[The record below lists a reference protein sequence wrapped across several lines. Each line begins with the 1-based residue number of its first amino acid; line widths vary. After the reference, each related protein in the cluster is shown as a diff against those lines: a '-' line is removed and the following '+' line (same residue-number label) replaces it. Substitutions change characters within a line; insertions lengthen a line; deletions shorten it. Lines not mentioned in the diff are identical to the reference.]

1 MPLTRI
7 YRGRITKI
15 EATTTDRTYPTAFTG
30 FDGLSNVLW
39 QHHQLFQHAVNY
51 HIVNIAALADPDAPA
66 DDVLRQFR
74 DRVCAEWKGGPRK
87 RGIVIGFDRSVAPL
101 LGLSPDSP
109 PDAVFAKIL
118 EGNTASPA
126 VRHLAGLLLLEKCQ
140 GDAGI
145 SQGGRTY
152 LPPFCAADS
161 TFTPDFSPA
170 SQAAQAGKAELAA
183 RIHDTNTTEIE
194 LSDLANRMSLSWT
207 VKIHPSACFTGTA
220 ARNRLEQAV
229 TFFQER
235 IAQKSDSRITAW
247 AEAHQGAAWLGEL
260 PARIAK
266 LPDTL
271 TIPANRKAAQELT
284 FATLLFQH
292 FPSPSSAALLALF
305 IKAPK
310 KAKATASK
318 KAAAAPEKPT
328 IDFARF
334 GDDPI
339 VLSRGARGYVYRGF
353 TALPVLFPDTDSD
366 PSVPARMAWKEFD
379 IAAFKEALKA
389 VNQFRLKTEERTAR
403 RKALAAKLDYQLA
416 RIDQP
421 PKDDTETTADRE
433 PDATPRLGD
442 DPRFLALKKLLAEL
456 ASKRADDSDEHGI
469 HRRGLRGWRDLLQI
483 FRKLY
488 AKGERDAS
496 VYENEVTSWQKEH
509 VRDAG
514 DVRLFLEL
522 AKPSYHEIWLPPTVN
537 EADPHPRADDVV
549 WAACLLFEDQEELES
564 LQEPVRL
571 TPAAPV
577 ASPRQFIFSDI
588 AGKEGLKT
596 ISAGTWELTAL
607 ARTEPGAP
615 LGLHRLRVTVSAP
628 RLRRDELQAIGEAAT
643 QSAWLPPILSGL
655 LGRDEALRHAPLPVR
670 DFAFGLMPEPRLA
683 DTRDRQPVGLRRLL
697 VNFPVTL
704 DAEKLANRIGRPAYW
719 AKQLNRIS
727 ENGQDQ
733 FLHLLWP
740 GMKNAPDDDI
750 AWWSH
755 PEGLSALA
763 IDLGQR
769 TAAAATV
776 LEMRAD
782 DRFTGG
788 RRPLPYPV
796 GQTGTHTWRVAVLS
810 ARHLRLPGED
820 RALLPHEI
828 DPRNPT
834 RHEKSGAAGR
844 LASRDDSRDEW
855 EEALEL
861 ARLLGEEKP
870 EQRLRASSGN
880 DPSSVPPG
888 KAPSAL
894 TFPEHNDEL
903 LHLARAAINRLR
915 KLHSLSW
922 RLDSDDPNIVNEAN
936 SELKADPS
944 LHRPGES
951 AKDAAA
957 RLGAEFIS
965 GRRQLQDIL
974 LRLTAR
980 IVPRKDHV
988 WTWRELDN
996 GKRGELVAVP
1006 ITKQK
1011 IPIAG
1016 QRGLSLARIEQI
1028 ENLRRRFLSL
1038 NRLLRFD
1045 PRKKPD
1051 FGSETRGLVL
1061 GEPCP
1066 DLLEKIERMKEER
1079 INQTAHLILAEALGV
1094 RLRAHDPSAAA
1105 RAERRQRDIHGEYEP
1120 IPGRRPVDMIVLENL
1135 DRYLSSQDRAPSEN
1149 RRLMQWAHRALV
1161 DKIRLLAEPF
1171 GIPVVTVPAAY
1182 SSRFCARTGIVGFRA
1197 EEIHA
1202 GQLDSFEWRQ
1212 LEAREKADKLRE
1224 HDRDLIRLRDIL
1236 RKLPPRVTRNGDTVP
1251 FTLLRPKQGAQLFVP
1266 ICSPDR
1272 DTTGVSQ
1279 ADINAA
1285 INIGLRALASPQCLH
1300 ARPRW
1305 RLDLSRSADG
1315 TARATPVGA
1324 TKEGGNKLERALWS
1338 ESQLDLR
1345 LGSDAAKAYAGKRTL
1360 LFHDAAGIAKFDRGT
1375 VKTGSATVA
1384 RVATGRALFKAV
1396 KDLQWSRI
1404 HTLNRAR
1411 LVKAKL
1417 LTPEIA
1423 LLFPPNLDDSAAIP
1437 DEF

>member
-1 MPLTRI
+1 MPLTRT
-7 YRGRITKI
+7 YRGRIIKI
-15 EATTTDRTYPTAFTG
+15 EAAKPEQGYPASFTQL
-30 FDGLSNVLW
+30 DHLENALW
-39 QHHQLFQHAVNY
+39 QHHHLFQHAVNY
-51 HIVNIAALADPDAPA
+51 HIVNIAAHADPEAPN

-74 DRVCAEWKGGPRK
+74 DRVCAEWNGGTRK
-87 RGIVIGFDRSVAPL
+87 RGSGIGFGPSVAPF
-101 LGLSPDSP
+101 LGLHPQST
-109 PDAVFAKIL
+109 AEVVFAKIL

-152 LPPFCAADS
+152 LPRFCAADS
-161 TFTPDFSPA
+161 TFTPDFSA
-170 SQAAQAGKAELAA
+170 TSQAAQAGKTELAA
-183 RIHDTNTTEIE
+183 RIHDPNTTDAE
-194 LSDLANRMSLSWT
+194 LSDLAGRMSLSWT
-207 VKIHPSACFTGTA
+207 VKIQPSSCFTGAA
-220 ARNRLEQAV
+220 ARNRLEQAIK
-229 TFFQER
+229 FFQER

-247 AEAHQGAAWLGEL
+247 AEAHQGATWLGEL
-260 PARIAK
+260 PARVAAI
-266 LPDTL
+266 PNTL

-284 FATLLFQH
+284 FSTLLFQH
-292 FPSPSSAALLALF
+292 FPSTTSASLLALF
-305 IKAPK
+305 VKAPK
-310 KAKATASK
+310 KPNATASK
-318 KAAAAPEKPT
+318 KANASAKPAV
-328 IDFARF
+328 DFARF

-339 VLSRGARGYVYRGF
+339 VLARGARGYVYRGF
-353 TALPVLFPDTDSD
+353 TALPVLFPDADSD
-366 PSVPARMAWKEFD
+366 PAVPARMAWKEFD

-403 RKALAAKLDYQLA
+403 RKVLAAKLDYQLA
-416 RIDQP
+416 STEQAPR
-421 PKDDTETTADRE
+421 DDVEATADRE
-433 PDATPRLGD
+433 PDSTPRLGD
-442 DPRFLALKKLLAEL
+442 DPRYLALQKLLAEL
-456 ASKRADDSDEHGI
+456 AAKRVDDSEKHGI
-469 HRRGLRGWRDLLQI
+469 HRRGLRGWSDLLKV
-483 FRKLY
+483 FRQLHE
-488 AKGERDAS
+488 KGKRDAS
-496 VYENEVTSWQKEH
+496 AYESEVISWQKEH
-509 VRDAG
+509 VREAG
-514 DVRLFLEL
+514 DIQLFLKL
-522 AKPSYHEIWLPPTVN
+522 AAPSNHSIWQPPALN

-549 WAACLLFEDQEELES
+549 WAACRFFEDQEELES

-571 TPAAPV
+571 TPADAV
-577 ASPRQFIFSDI
+577 VSPRQFIFSDI
-588 AGKEGLKT
+588 TGKEGLKSV
-596 ISAGTWELTAL
+596 SADTWELTAL

-643 QSAWLPPILSGL
+643 QSAWLPPILTGL
-655 LGRDEALRHAPLPVR
+655 LGRDEARRHAPLPVR

-683 DTRDRQPVGLRRLL
+683 ASPDRQPVGLCRLL

-704 DAEKLANRIGRPAYW
+704 DVEKLANRISRPGFW
-719 AKQLNRIS
+719 TKQFNRMS
-727 ENGQDQ
+727 ERGQDL

-750 AWWSH
+750 AWWSR

-769 TAAAATV
+769 TAAAAVV

-782 DRFTGG
+782 DRFSGG

-796 GQTGTHTWRVAVLS
+796 GQTGSLAWRVAVLS

-828 DPRNPT
+828 DQRNPS

-844 LASRDDSRDEW
+844 VASRAEW

-870 EQRLRASSGN
+870 EQRLRALPDEAASSA
-880 DPSSVPPG
+880 PPG

-903 LHLARAAINRLR
+903 LHLARAATNRLR
-915 KLHSLSW
+915 RLHSLSC
-922 RLDSDDPNIVNEAN
+922 RLDSDDPNIVNEAS
-936 SELKADPS
+936 SELKADPA

-957 RLGAEFIS
+957 RLGAEFLS
-965 GRRQLQDIL
+965 VRLQLREIL

-980 IVPRKDHV
+980 IVPRRDHE
-988 WTWRELDN
+988 WTWREVDG
-996 GKRGELVAVP
+996 GKHGELVAKQA
-1006 ITKQK
+1006 KQK
-1011 IPIAG
+1011 QNIPIAG

-1038 NRLLRFD
+1038 NRLLEFED
-1045 PRKKPD
+1045 RKKPD
-1051 FGSETRGLVL
+1051 FGAKTRGIVL

-1197 EEIHA
+1197 EEIHT
-1202 GQLDSFEWRQ
+1202 GQLDSFEWCH

-1236 RKLPPRVTRNGDTVP
+1236 RKLPPRVTKQGDTLP
-1251 FTLLRPKQGAQLFVP
+1251 FTLLCPKKGAQLFVP
-1266 ICSPDR
+1266 ICSPDHG
-1272 DTTGVSQ
+1272 TTGISQ

-1305 RLDLSRSADG
+1305 RLDLSRSTDG
-1315 TARATPVGA
+1315 TVRATPVGA
-1324 TKEGGNKLERALWS
+1324 AKEGGNKLERALWS
-1338 ESQLDLR
+1338 EAQLYLC
-1345 LGSDAAKAYAGKRTL
+1345 LGTDAPKAYSGKRTL
-1360 LFHDAAGIAKFDRGT
+1360 LFHDSAGIAKFDRGT
-1375 VKTGSATVA
+1375 VRVGSTCA

-1404 HTLNRAR
+1404 HALNRAR
-1411 LVKAKL
+1411 LAKAGL
-1417 LTPEIA
+1417 LTPEITH
-1423 LLFPPNLDDSAAIP
+1423 LFPRNLDESADLP

>member
-7 YRGRITKI
+7 YCGRVTKI
-15 EATTTDRTYPTAFTG
+15 EVARSEQVYPVSFAQL
-30 FDGLSNVLW
+30 DHLENALW
-39 QHHQLFQHAVNY
+39 QHHRLFQHAVNH
-51 HIVNIAALADPDAPA
+51 HIVSIAALADPQAPA

-74 DRVCAEWKGGPRK
+74 DRVCAEWNGGPRK
-87 RGIVIGFDRSVAPL
+87 RGSVTGFGLSVAPF
-101 LGLSPDSP
+101 LGLHPHSP
-109 PDAVFAKIL
+109 AEVVFAKIL
-118 EGNTASPA
+118 EGNTAPPA

-170 SQAAQAGKAELAA
+170 SRAAQAGKAELAA
-183 RIHDTNTTEIE
+183 RIHNPDTTPAE
-194 LSDLANRMSLSWT
+194 LSALASQLSLSWT
-207 VKIHPSACFTGTA
+207 VKIQPSACFTGAT

-229 TFFQER
+229 RFFQGR
-235 IAQKSDSRITAW
+235 IAQESDPRIAAW
-247 AEAHQGAAWLGEL
+247 AQAHEGAAWLTDL
-260 PARIAK
+260 PARIAA

-292 FPSPSSAALLALF
+292 FPSPTSAALLALF
-305 IKAPK
+305 VKAPK
-310 KAKATASK
+310 KPKSAASK
-318 KAAAAPEKPT
+318 KAATAPVKPVV
-328 IDFARF
+328 DFARF

-339 VLSRGARGYVYRGF
+339 VLARGARGYVYRGF
-353 TALPVLFPDTDSD
+353 TALPALFPDADSD
-366 PSVPARMAWKEFD
+366 PAVPARMTWKEFD

-389 VNQFRLKTEERTAR
+389 VNQFRLKTEERNAR
-403 RKALAAKLDYQLA
+403 RAALAAKLDYQRA
-416 RIDQP
+416 H
-421 PKDDTETTADRE
+421 TEQVPRDNAETAADRE
-433 PDATPRLGD
+433 PDSTPRLGD
-442 DPRFLALKKLLAEL
+442 DPRFLALQSLLAQL
-456 ASKRADDSDEHGI
+456 AAKRADDSEEHGI
-469 HRRGLRGWRDLLQI
+469 RRRGLRGWRGLLKI
-483 FRKLY
+483 FRQLHQ
-488 AKGERDAS
+488 KGERDAS
-496 VYENEVTSWQKEH
+496 AYLAEVTRWQTEH

-514 DVRLFLEL
+514 DIQLFRAL
-522 AKPSYHEIWLPPTVN
+522 
-537 EADPHPRADDVV
+537 ADPANHPIWKPPAFNDVTPYPRADDVV
-549 WAACLLFEDQEELES
+549 WATCLHFEDKEEFETL
-564 LQEPVRL
+564 LEPVRL
-571 TPAAPV
+571 TPADAII
-577 ASPRQFIFSDI
+577 SPRQFIFSDI
-588 AGKEGLKT
+588 TGKEGLKSVT
-596 ISAGTWELTAL
+596 ADTWELTAL
-607 ARTEPGAP
+607 ARTEPGVP
-615 LGLHRLRVTVSAP
+615 PGLHRLRVTVSTP

-643 QSAWLPPILSGL
+643 QSAWLPPILTGL
-655 LGRDEALRHAPLPVR
+655 LGETEARRHAPLPVR

-683 DTRDRQPVGLRRLL
+683 KTSDRQLVGLRRLL

-704 DAEKLANRIGRPAYW
+704 NVDALANRIGRPAYW
-719 AKQLNRIS
+719 LKQFNRLS

-740 GMKNAPDDDI
+740 GMKNAPADET
-750 AWWSH
+750 AWWSR

-769 TAAAATV
+769 TAAAAVV

-788 RRPLPYPV
+788 RRSLPYPV
-796 GQTGTHTWRVAVLS
+796 GQTSSHTWRVAVLS
-810 ARHLRLPGED
+810 TRHLRLPGED

-844 LASRDDSRDEW
+844 LASRSKW
-855 EEALEL
+855 EEALEI
-861 ARLLGEEKP
+861 ARLLGEENP
-870 EQRLRASSGN
+870 EQRLRALTGEAAAT
-880 DPSSVPPG
+880 VPPD

-903 LHLARAAINRLR
+903 LHLARAAANRVR
-915 KLHSLSW
+915 QLHSLSW
-922 RLDSDDPNIVNEAN
+922 RLISDDPETAN
-936 SELKADPS
+936 HARSELEADPK
-944 LHRPGES
+944 LYRPGES
-951 AKDAAA
+951 ANDAVT
-957 RLGAEFIS
+957 RLGAEFES
-965 GRRQLQDIL
+965 GRRQLQNIL

-980 IVPRKDHV
+980 IVPRRHHV
-988 WTWRELDN
+988 WTWRKLDD
-996 GKRGELVAVP
+996 GKRGELVAEP
-1006 ITKQK
+1006 SSKEK

-1038 NRLLRFD
+1038 NRLLRFE
-1045 PRKKPD
+1045 PAKKPD
-1051 FGSETRGLVL
+1051 FGSETRGLVV

-1066 DLLEKIERMKEER
+1066 DLLEKIERIKEER

-1094 RLRAHDPSAAA
+1094 RLRAHDPSDAA
-1105 RAERRQRDIHGEYEP
+1105 REERKRRDIHGEYEP

-1161 DKIRLLAEPF
+1161 DKICLLAEPF

-1182 SSRFCARTGIVGFRA
+1182 SSRFCARTGVVGFRA

-1212 LEAREKADKLRE
+1212 LETREKTDKPRE
-1224 HDRDLIRLRDIL
+1224 HDRDLIRLRNIL
-1236 RKLPPRVTRNGDTVP
+1236 RKLPPRVTKNGDTVP
-1251 FTLLRPKQGAQLFVP
+1251 FTLLCPKKGAQMFVP

-1272 DTTGVSQ
+1272 DKTGLSQ

-1305 RLDLSRSADG
+1305 RLDLSRPADG
-1315 TARATPVGA
+1315 TMRTTPVGA
-1324 TKEGGNKLERALWS
+1324 SKEGGNKLERALWS
-1338 ESQLDLR
+1338 EARLDLR
-1345 LGSDAAKAYAGKRTL
+1345 LGADAAKAYSGKRTL
-1360 LFHDAAGIAKFDRGT
+1360 LFHDAADIAKFDRGT
-1375 VKTGSATVA
+1375 VTIGTTVA

-1404 HTLNRAR
+1404 HALNRAR
-1411 LVKAKL
+1411 LAKARL

-1423 LLFPPNLDDSAAIP
+1423 HLFPPDLDESAGLP